1 MMDYKPHDE
10 NKLQL
15 RSLDTKSSITNPETE
30 EIAKKSEFQNP
41 QRGKFVIESWQ
52 HSE

>member
-15 RSLDTKSSITNPETE
+15 RSLDTTSSITNPETE
-30 EIAKKSEFQNP
+30 EIAKKVNSKIHREVNL
-41 QRGKFVIESWQ
+41 
-52 HSE
+52 